1 MELWKQANCAQPT
14 IDGQAV
20 WGWKMTVSGLEIDWC
35 EKEILPHELVDILSG
50 DQAIHE
56 EENSDFELIN
66 LCDEI
71 QQDVF
76 DTEDTVDNSV

>member
-1 MELWKQANCAQPT
+1 MR
-14 IDGQAV
+14 
-20 WGWKMTVSGLEIDWC
+20 LEDDSQWFG
-35 EKEILPHELVDILSG
+35 EWLAWVRNTPQELVDILSG
-50 DQAIHE
+50 DQTNHE

-76 DTEDTVDNSV
+76 DTEDTVDSSVQC